1 MPRLRGPALRSVVL
15 VAATALVAAMPG
27 PASAASP
34 TAVEPTTLTYECV
47 YPDPADSTQV
57 GHATVMASM
66 DTAIPAGLVV
76 RVGTQVPIDP
86 FVGSLTLPQELM
98 DRFRSAGDT
107 SVFLF
112 SESLIVIPETGDDHP
127 VQFWF
132 SPDQRVAVPPTGGQ
146 TAGMKGDGEA
156 IDTTTAGTYTLTM
169 PRLDLALGG
178 QHDLAQPDTP
188 SLNLRLQCDLAAR
201 QDGAIDSFRAATAS
215 PAPAEPVRPALV
227 QTDFAGEDPAWPW
240 ALRVLAE

>member
-1 MPRLRGPALRSVVL
+1 MLRSVVL

-47 YPDPADSTQV
+47 YPDPADTTQV
-57 GHATVMASM
+57 GHATVVASM
-66 DTAIPAGLVV
+66 DTAIPEGLVV
-76 RVGTQVPIDP
+76 PVGTLVPIDP
-86 FVGSLTLPQELM
+86 FVGSLTFPTDLM

-107 SVFLF
+107 LVFLF

-132 SPDQRVAVPPTGGQ
+132 SPDQRVSVPPTGGL
-146 TAGMKGDGEA
+146 TAGVKGDGEA
-156 IDTTTAGTYTLTM
+156 VDTTTAGTYTLTM
-169 PRLDLALGG
+169 PRLDLFLEGR
-178 QHDLAQPDTP
+178 HDLVPSGTP
-188 SLNLRLQCDLAAR
+188 SLNLRLQCDLAAV
-201 QDGAIDSFRAATAS
+201 QDGAIDSFRARDA
-215 PAPAEPVRPALV
+215 APPSSEPVRPVLV